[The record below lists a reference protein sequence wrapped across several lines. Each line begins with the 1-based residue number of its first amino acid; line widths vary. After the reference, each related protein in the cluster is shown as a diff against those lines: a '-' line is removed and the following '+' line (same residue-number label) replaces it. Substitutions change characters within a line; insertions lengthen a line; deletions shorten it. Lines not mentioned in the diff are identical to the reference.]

1 MALDMPFGV
10 RPVAEKITS
19 PDAIALR
26 RRALA
31 LELDRSFEDHDGLV
45 DIVVLVEPALGA
57 GPDQGHGSAVRAG
70 RQHVRACFRIA
81 FNDPGRLDRRRLEI
95 HVAMAG
101 FNKRKRHRSP
111 KVVHASYVRPAT

>member
-70 RQHVRACFRIA
+70 RQHERKLAAGIVT
-81 FNDPGRLDRRRLEI
+81 DEQMPPRRSLADIGIEI
-95 HVAMAG
+95 
-101 FNKRKRHRSP
+101 P
-111 KVVHASYVRPAT
+111 K